1 MIGDAPGSAWEILR
15 ESPPYAAALHLAA
28 VRALKGRTD
37 AALFGTHA
45 VNALVSEV
53 RATPD
58 VDVLATRPAE
68 VAAAVVDAVRE
79 RCGVTLSITEG
90 RNGLVLDR
98 PDGTRGH
105 HVADVRPVDRLP
117 PVRRVERAV
126 VVAPAELI
134 AGKLAVATA
143 RAGQPRS
150 HTDRR
155 DIHGLLL
162 TFPDL
167 KTETGEVRDRLLA
180 NGAPPEALA
189 AWSDWVTREIEPD
202 GGDGDLDW

>member
-1 MIGDAPGSAWEILR
+1 MIGDAPGSAWETLR
-15 ESPPYAAALHLAA
+15 EPPPHSAALHLAA

-58 VDVLATRPAE
+58 VDVLAARPAE
-68 VAAAVVDAVRE
+68 VAAAVVDAVRM
-79 RCGVTLSITEG
+79 RCGVTLAITEG
-90 RNGLVLDR
+90 RNGLVLNR
-98 PDGTRGH
+98 PDGTRGR

-117 PVRRVERAV
+117 PVRRIERV
-126 VVAPAELI
+126 LVVAPAELI
-134 AGKLAVATA
+134 AGKLAVAAA
-143 RAGQPRS
+143 RAGRPRS
-150 HTDRR
+150 YTDHR
-155 DIHGLLL
+155 DIYALLL

-167 KTETGEVRDRLLA
+167 KIETGPVRDRLIA
-180 NGAPPEALA
+180 NGASDDVLS

-202 GGDGDLDW
+202 GEDDDMAW